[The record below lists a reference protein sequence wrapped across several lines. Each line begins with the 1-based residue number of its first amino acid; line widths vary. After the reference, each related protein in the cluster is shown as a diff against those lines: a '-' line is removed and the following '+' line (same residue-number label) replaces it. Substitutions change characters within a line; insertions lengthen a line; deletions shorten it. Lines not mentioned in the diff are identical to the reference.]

1 LTNTSDKPW
10 DYLLVNQQK
19 QIFSLFQM
27 PMDNILDN
35 IFGFMDVDKI
45 PPSEIKKLAWWEY
58 EEYVKRLNDRIDR
71 ENKQQKEQQNQQ
83 NMSDYSN
90 KMPNMNSIMNNL
102 GKYKK

>member
-1 LTNTSDKPW
+1 
-10 DYLLVNQQK
+10 
-19 QIFSLFQM
+19 M

-71 ENKQQKEQQNQQ
+71 ENKQQKEQNNQQ
-83 NMSDYSN
+83 NIPNSN
-90 KMPNMNSIMNNL
+90 MPNMNTIMNNL